1 MADPIA
7 EIEAQLKRAMVTV
20 NDANDQRRRLK
31 LSFQRLTP
39 DQAAALLKRILT
51 WDGSR
56 LPVDFR
62 RPDRAIRL
70 ELLLLLV
77 HRLGTQTA
85 SKFFVTLKGNG
96 KQAPDQKLARG
107 LQMTFPDY
115 AKTQRDKFLLALKGS
130 LKPSGMPSVLLEF
143 RNTGKFS
150 PDNQTHALE
159 FRDEDEPA
167 DLDVL
172 MRLGPSPVTGN
183 NKMEIRGTVIGHRPD
198 AEYKFGRTVAQKSWY
213 LAGKQWKLLKPPLPP
228 GTDDNKNTND
238 EDDIPD
244 NDHIYSIDTP
254 GFAGRVTAPN
264 LIADIPVPDRQDTTE
279 AVFMMNAIET
289 VDVKVGIGA
298 WMQSAELSWFSVTWL
313 EKSGTTWRRKANM
326 NGIRPGSIPDLEI
339 APEPPT
345 TF

>member
-1 MADPIA
+1 MAGPIV

-20 NDANDQRRRLK
+20 DDANDQRRRLK
-31 LSFQRLTP
+31 DSFQRLTP
-39 DQAAALLKRILT
+39 DQAATLLKRILT

-56 LPVDFR
+56 LPQDFR
-62 RPDRAIRL
+62 RPDRAVRL

-85 SKFFVTLKGNG
+85 TKFFVALNGDG
-96 KQAPDQKLARG
+96 KQAPDPKLVRG
-107 LQMTFPDY
+107 LKIVFPDY
-115 AKTQRDKFLLALKGS
+115 TKTQRDEFLAALKAG
-130 LKPSGMPSVLLEF
+130 LKASGMPSVLLEF

-159 FRDEDEPA
+159 FRDEDEPD
-167 DLDVL
+167 DLDIL

-183 NKMEIRGTVIGHRPD
+183 NKMEIRGTIIGYRPD
-198 AEYKFGRTVAQKSWY
+198 AAYKFGRTIEQKSWY
-213 LAGKQWKLLKPPLPP
+213 LVGTKWKFLKPPLPP
-228 GTDDNKNTND
+228 GTNDKKHTND

-244 NDHIYSIDTP
+244 SDHIYSIDTP
-254 GFAGRVTAPN
+254 GFDGPATNPN
-264 LIADIPVPDRQDTTE
+264 LISSIPIADRDGTTE

-289 VDVKVGIGA
+289 VDVKVGIGS

-326 NGIRPGSIPDLEI
+326 NKIGPGSIPDLEI
-339 APEPPT
+339 APEPPEN
-345 TF
+345 F